1 MKTMSVIE
9 VMNKKSRICRYLL
22 GLMMVLPL
30 SVGYCATTSTNTL
43 KVTAEVTT
51 GSCDVLLKTSDAPG
65 NTASNTA
72 EVSINAVDRIG
83 MLNGGVS
90 FGDNYV
96 EVSLKCDPVGTN
108 SDTGVP
114 TIMIDG
120 TPLGT
125 NAYIFSRVSGSMDP
139 RVGVVMSTVKPP
151 SLYTTIAWNNV
162 DYVKPKG
169 EDGLTDKAGVNGD
182 TVKRLYYVGLSCG
195 SSAAEC
201 KSSQGALTTGD
212 IQVVMNFTFAYK

>member
-1 MKTMSVIE
+1 MKTMSVIGL
-9 VMNKKSRICRYLL
+9 MNKKSRIFCYFL
-22 GLMMVLPL
+22 GLMMMVPL
-30 SVGYCATTSTNTL
+30 SVGHSASPTL
-43 KVTAEVTT
+43 EVNAEIVP
-51 GSCDVLLKTSDAPG
+51 GSCDALLKTSDAPG
-65 NTASNTA
+65 KAASNTA

-90 FGDNYV
+90 FGDNFV
-96 EVSLKCDPVGTN
+96 EVSLKCNSVGAN
-108 SDTGVP
+108 SIDGVP

-120 TPLGT
+120 TPLGSNT
-125 NAYIFSRVSGSMDP
+125 YIFSRVSGSMDS

>member
-9 VMNKKSRICRYLL
+9 VMNKKSRIGRYLL

-30 SVGYCATTSTNTL
+30 SVGHSAPL
-43 KVTAEVTT
+43 EVTAEIVP
-51 GSCDVLLKTSDAPG
+51 GSCDALLKTSDAPG
-65 NTASNTA
+65 KAASNMA

-108 SDTGVP
+108 STIGVP
-114 TIMIDG
+114 SIMIDG

-125 NAYIFSRVSGSMDP
+125 NPYIFSRVSGNMDS
-139 RVGVVMSTVKPP
+139 RVGVVMSTVKP
-151 SLYTTIAWNNV
+151 SLYNTTAWNAG

-169 EDGLTDKAGVNGD
+169 EDRLTNKAGADGN
-182 TVKRLYYVGLSCG
+182 TVKQLYYVGLSCG

-201 KSSQGALTTGD
+201 QSPQPLTTGV
-212 IQVVMNFTFAYK
+212 IKVVMSFTFAYN